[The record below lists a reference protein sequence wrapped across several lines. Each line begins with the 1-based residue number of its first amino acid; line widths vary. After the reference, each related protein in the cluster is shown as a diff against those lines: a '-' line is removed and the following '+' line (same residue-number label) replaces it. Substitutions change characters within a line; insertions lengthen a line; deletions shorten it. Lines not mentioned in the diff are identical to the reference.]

1 MYKFLDE
8 TKSNL
13 AVDEDTGEVTEAK
26 AVIIP
31 IGSRVITPKQQE
43 AYDELKERQIKRE
56 MRRKIQ
62 DELGYFYFVMREHKF
77 GNISAES
84 AARLIYLC
92 TYLNYNNE
100 FMLTERKKMKK
111 SDLKD
116 VLGLSLRTTYNFW
129 NDVKDTY
136 ISDYG
141 EDGLKLVSPYIIR
154 GHITKS
160 DELYKKFYLE
170 GVRCVYE
177 ATAINK
183 HRYLGYIFQLLPY
196 INTEYNIICN
206 NPNETDIEQIQP
218 LLIDEICDILDYDKT
233 HRSRFINIY
242 RNLTFEYRGN
252 KEYFVTFMTP
262 LDRKELTK
270 AFINPH
276 VLYSGSDYHKVEV
289 LGAFAKAE

>member
-43 AYDELKERQIKRE
+43 VYDELKERQIKRE

-62 DELGYFYFVMREHKF
+62 DELGYFYFVMREHRF

-92 TYLNYNNE
+92 TYLNYNNG
-100 FMLTERKKMKK
+100 FMLTERRKMKK

-129 NDVKDTY
+129 NDVKDVY
-136 ISDYG
+136 VSDCG
-141 EDGLKLVSPYIIR
+141 EDGLKLISPFIVR
-154 GHITKS
+154 GQITKS
-160 DELYKKFYLE
+160 DSLYKKFYLE
-170 GVRCVYE
+170 GIRCIYK
-177 ATAINK
+177 ATSISK
-183 HRYLGYIFQLLPY
+183 HRYLGYVFQLLPY
-196 INTEYNIICN
+196 INTEYNIICK
-206 NPNETDIEQIQP
+206 NPDETELEKVQP

-233 HRSRFINIY
+233 QRSRFMNIY
-242 RNLTFEYRGN
+242 RQLIFEYRGR
-252 KEYFVTFMTP
+252 KECLVNFVTT
-262 LDRKELTK
+262 LDYKELTR
-270 AFINPH
+270 AYVNPH
-276 VLYSGSDYHKVEV
+276 ILYSGSNHHIVEM
-289 LGAFAKAE
+289 LGTFAVVK

>member
-43 AYDELKERQIKRE
+43 VYDELKERQIKRE

-92 TYLNYNNE
+92 AYLNYTNE
-100 FMLTERKKMKK
+100 FMLTEKQKMKK
-111 SDLKD
+111 SDLQD
-116 VLGLSLRTTYNFW
+116 ILGLCTGTTHKFW
-129 NDVKDTY
+129 KEVCDVY
-136 ISDYG
+136 ISDFG
-141 EDGLKLVSPYIIR
+141 EEGLKLCCSEIVRGKLSDTTCQYQKVYIESIR
-154 GHITKS
+154 NI
-160 DELYKKFYLE
+160 Y
-170 GVRCVYE
+170 R
-177 ATAINK
+177 ATPPTK

-196 INTEYNIICN
+196 INIEYNIICE
-206 NPNETDIEQIQP
+206 NPRETELDKIKP
-218 LLIDEICDILDYDKT
+218 LKISEICDILGYDRKNIK
-233 HRSRFINIY
+233 RFKNIY
-242 RNLTFEYRGN
+242 KQLVFDYRGQ
-252 KEYFVTFMTP
+252 KERLFTFFSYWNEDANM
-262 LDRKELTK
+262 R
-270 AFINPH
+270 ACINPH
-276 VLYSGSDYHKVEV
+276 ILYCGSDYRKVEI
-289 LGAFAKAE
+289 LGAFVQIE